1 MAKVLR
7 NPYDEGFIMLRRNLL
22 SQPEMVNL
30 INEEGWAG
38 VGIYV
43 AINLYLSH
51 CEGGWGAYTGRQ
63 LSAIAVNGK
72 KHRGDVTRVIEK
84 YGLFVIEGS
93 RFTSHWMLCQ
103 HGVDDEKL
111 RHTRAHKTRA
121 GEIEIDKEK
130 ENKEKGAKVPDM
142 IGPSAYERV
151 TRAGL
156 RQGGHGEPVPWWAPP
171 QHDVYTVWSLVAD
184 AWLAPSLIDAKAEK
198 QRHNEMKPQDFMM
211 KTAWEV
217 LPEDEQNRIQDYAK
231 RI

>member
-1 MAKVLR
+1 MK
-7 NPYDEGFIMLRRNLL
+7 NKGFVKLYRSML
-22 SQPEMVNL
+22 SKPEMTDLVN
-30 INEEGWAG
+30 EQGAVGFG
-38 VGIYV
+38 VYMMIV
-43 AINLYLSH
+43 LYLAQ
-51 CEGGWGAYTGRQ
+51 CDDNEGMFTNGQ
-63 LSAIAVNGK
+63 LSAFAAQAK
-72 KHRGDVTRVIEK
+72 TTRKNVRHIIEDF
-84 YGLFVIEGS
+84 GLFEICGNRFKTATKSEESLNKTETKSPHS
-93 RFTSHWMLCQ
+93 RARKDMY
-103 HGVDDEKL
+103 
-111 RHTRAHKTRA
+111 A
-121 GEIEIDKEK
+121 GEDIEIDKEK

-151 TRAGL
+151 TRAGV

>member
-1 MAKVLR
+1 MKNKGFVKLYRSMLSKPEMTDLVNEQGAVGFGVYMMIVLYLAQCDDYEGMFTNGQLRAFAAQAKTT
-7 NPYDEGFIMLRRNLL
+7 RRN
-22 SQPEMVNL
+22 VRH
-30 INEEGWAG
+30 I
-38 VGIYV
+38 
-43 AINLYLSH
+43 
-51 CEGGWGAYTGRQ
+51 
-63 LSAIAVNGK
+63 
-72 KHRGDVTRVIEK
+72 IEDF
-84 YGLFVIEGS
+84 GLFEINGN
-93 RFTSHWMLCQ
+93 RFTTATKSEESSNKTATKSSHSHARKDMYARE
-103 HGVDDEKL
+103 D
-111 RHTRAHKTRA
+111 
-121 GEIEIDKEK
+121 IEIDKEK

>member
-130 ENKEKGAKVPDM
+130 ENKEKA
-142 IGPSAYERV
+142 SASVCLDDTQQARDE
-151 TRAGL
+151 
-156 RQGGHGEPVPWWAPP
+156 EAPALT
-171 QHDVYTVWSLVAD
+171 DY
-184 AWLAPSLIDAKAEK
+184 
-198 QRHNEMKPQDFMM
+198 RHYDNY
-211 KTAWEV
+211 
-217 LPEDEQNRIQDYAK
+217 LK
-231 RI
+231 R

>member
-1 MAKVLR
+1 MK
-7 NPYDEGFIMLRRNLL
+7 NKGFVKLYRSML
-22 SQPEMVNL
+22 SKPEMTDLVNEQGAVGFGVYMMIVRYL
-30 INEEGWAG
+30 AQCDDNEGM
-38 VGIYV
+38 
-43 AINLYLSH
+43 L
-51 CEGGWGAYTGRQ
+51 T
-63 LSAIAVNGK
+63 
-72 KHRGDVTRVIEK
+72 TRKNVRHIIEDF
-84 YGLFVIEGS
+84 GLFEICGNRFKTATKSEESLNKTETKSPHS
-93 RFTSHWMLCQ
+93 RARKDMYARE
-103 HGVDDEKL
+103 D
-111 RHTRAHKTRA
+111 
-121 GEIEIDKEK
+121 IEIDKEK

-184 AWLAPSLIDAKAEK
+184 AWLAPSLIDSQAERDK
-198 QRHNEMKPQDFMM
+198 HQTMKPQDFMM

>member
-1 MAKVLR
+1 MK
-7 NPYDEGFIMLRRNLL
+7 NKGFVKLYRSML
-22 SQPEMVNL
+22 SKPEMTDLVN
-30 INEEGWAG
+30 EQGAVGFG
-38 VGIYV
+38 VYMMIV
-43 AINLYLSH
+43 LYLAQ
-51 CEGGWGAYTGRQ
+51 CDDYEGMFTNGQ
-63 LSAIAVNGK
+63 LSAFAAQAK
-72 KHRGDVTRVIEK
+72 TTRKNVRHIIEDF
-84 YGLFVIEGS
+84 GLFEINGNRFKTATKSEESLNKTETKSSHS
-93 RFTSHWMLCQ
+93 RARKDMYARE
-103 HGVDDEKL
+103 D
-111 RHTRAHKTRA
+111 
-121 GEIEIDKEK
+121 IEIDKEK

-198 QRHNEMKPQDFMM
+198 QRHNEMQPQDFMM